1 MQLNPQR
8 YTYIPSLSWHPKPYQ
23 DLPQPGTLIPNIIP
37 QTTQPIL
44 PSQTSPGTPQPG
56 TPDLSGTQVQTPHP
70 STLNP
75 ARTPTTQHHSS
86 HWHAQLPSPTQYPK
100 PPPPRTP
107 IHIPHPG
114 TPSPSRTPN
123 IWGFNGH
130 WDIYPPSPS
139 QHSRFCQGTRVN
151 FLSQHPERHQVPS
164 PPSDLYRT
172 SPKPILCPTLNPLLN
187 PHPQSYSSL
196 CQYQS
201 LCPSPSFSPSIAT
214 PTPTLTRVPPHP
226 TPPPGVAAGR
236 GAEARSRLC
245 RQRGGCV
252 PFFAA
257 LRSARSWP
265 RPVRLTAAA
274 AERCWAASECCCR
287 HCWRCASSAR

>member
-1 MQLNPQR
+1 M
-8 YTYIPSLSWHPKPYQ
+8 
-23 DLPQPGTLIPNIIP
+23 PNYP
-37 QTTQPIL
+37 LQ
-44 PSQTSPGTPQPG
+44 
-56 TPDLSGTQVQTPHP
+56 P
-70 STLNP
+70 STL
-75 ARTPTTQHHSS
+75 S
-86 HWHAQLPSPTQYPK
+86 
-100 PPPPRTP
+100 PPPRTP

-274 AERCWAASECCCR
+274 AERYWAASECCCR

>member
-1 MQLNPQR
+1 M
-8 YTYIPSLSWHPKPYQ
+8 
-23 DLPQPGTLIPNIIP
+23 PNYP
-37 QTTQPIL
+37 LQ
-44 PSQTSPGTPQPG
+44 
-56 TPDLSGTQVQTPHP
+56 P
-70 STLNP
+70 STL
-75 ARTPTTQHHSS
+75 S
-86 HWHAQLPSPTQYPK
+86 
-100 PPPPRTP
+100 PPPRTP

-226 TPPPGVAAGR
+226 TPPHPRVWPPAEGRRR
-236 GAEARSRLC
+236 GAGFVGSGAAAFHSSLPSAPPGHGRDPSDSRL
-245 RQRGGCV
+245 RQRSATGL
-252 PFFAA
+252 
-257 LRSARSWP
+257 LRSAAAGIAGA
-265 RPVRLTAAA
+265 VRLLHADV
-274 AERCWAASECCCR
+274 
-287 HCWRCASSAR
+287 